1 MKYAWIQKY
10 RQEFNV
16 AAMCKVFQVSRSCY
30 YAWCQAN
37 SSVKAQEK
45 NELLAHI
52 KAIFE
57 QSKSNYGSRRIR
69 KKLLSMG
76 FIISRRRIRKI
87 MKELNIECKTKRK
100 FKVTTDSKHS
110 NPVAPNLLNR
120 QFEVASP
127 NKVYVGDITYIWTHE
142 GWLYLA
148 TVIDL
153 FSRQVVGWSMNHRM
167 TADLVNDA
175 LTSALWKRKPAKG
188 LLWHTDRGSQYASE
202 SHRHLI
208 QAHDIVQSMSRKGN
222 CWDNSVAESFFK
234 TLKTELVY
242 HCNFKTRDEAKQAIF
257 EYIEVFYNRDRLHS
271 TNNYM
276 TPVEYENNFERSM
289 KKVS

>member
-1 MKYAWIQKY
+1 
-10 RQEFNV
+10 
-16 AAMCKVFQVSRSCY
+16 MCKVLKVSRSCY
-30 YAWCQAN
+30 YAWCQADG
-37 SSVKAQEK
+37 SARAQEK
-45 NELLAHI
+45 NELSTHI

-57 QSKSNYGSRRIR
+57 KSKSNYGSRRIR

-76 FIISRRRIRKI
+76 FIISRRRVRKI
-87 MKELNIECKTKRK
+87 MKELNINCKTKPK

-110 NPVAPNLLNR
+110 NPVAPNILNR
-120 QFEVASP
+120 QFDVASP
-127 NKVYVGDITYIWTHE
+127 NRVYVGDITYIWTNE

-167 TADLVNDA
+167 TATLVNDA
-175 LTSALWKRKPAKG
+175 LTSAIWKRKPADG

-202 SHRHLI
+202 SHRSLI
-208 QAHDIVQSMSRKGN
+208 KAHGIVQSMSRKGN

-257 EYIEVFYNRDRLHS
+257 EYIEIFYNRERLHS
-271 TNNYM
+271 ANDYM
-276 TPVEYENNFERSM
+276 SPVEYENSFERSM
-289 KKVS
+289 KDVS